1 MGCWRIVG
9 RGRFG
14 VNVAGFRLGREEG
27 WGGWS
32 RVELSRL
39 ASGWVGLS
47 WVELEGRVG
56 ERGCCTEQMGMT

>member
-1 MGCWRIVG
+1 MK
-9 RGRFG
+9 
-14 VNVAGFRLGREEG
+14 VAGLRLGRAEG

-32 RVELSRL
+32 RVELSRF

-56 ERGCCTEQMGMT
+56 ERGCWTEQMGMR